1 MVTVLMN
8 QVLVVITVCPLTI
21 PTCVPDAVALLLET
35 SVTATA
41 LLMMLHKLM
50 EKIIMMLN
58 CPHLKDKRKKF
69 LI

>member
-1 MVTVLMN
+1 MRF
-8 QVLVVITVCPLTI
+8 
-21 PTCVPDAVALLLET
+21 ALLLET
-35 SVTATA
+35 SDPATA

-50 EKIIMMLN
+50 EKIMMMMN